1 MEPAWGSQLAAMDPT
16 WLAVVAVIGVV
27 GATSSLVML
36 VRQHAPRA
44 TIIPDRVARRREP
57 RRAIAH

>member
-1 MEPAWGSQLAAMDPT
+1 MDPT
-16 WLAVVAVIGVV
+16 WLAIISVISVLGAV
-27 GATSSLVML
+27 SSLVVL

-57 RRAIAH
+57 GRAIAH